1 MTSHRLPVQPG
12 ELIDRDDLV
21 DFRWNGVEHGGFA
34 GDTIAS
40 ALAAGG
46 VEVFSRSFKYR
57 RPRGILTADFHD
69 PNLFVQV
76 GDEPN
81 VRAGHRRLAP
91 GMNVTAQGTW
101 PSLEFDARAANRI
114 VGRFLSPGF
123 YYKTFISPASLR
135 STYQRILRRFG
146 AGGKIDPATPPAHAG
161 KRFAHPDVLVAGGG
175 PAGMAAALAASHR
188 GARVMLVEENHRLG
202 GHLLYG
208 GPDAAPPLAEL
219 CAQIEADDAIE
230 VLTDSVVSGRYD
242 HNWVGVVER
251 HGGEEHLVKA
261 RAKCLV
267 VAAGKIERPFVFAG
281 NDLPGVMLSGA
292 VSRLINLYSVAPGTR
307 VVVATANESGDAAI
321 ADLERAGVEVAE
333 VADLRRSSSQLVRA
347 IGKGKLEAVELS
359 GGRKVEADLLVT
371 AVGWTTPTSLL
382 NMAGDRPVYDPAAAR
397 FLPGDLPQDVLA
409 AGGIV
414 GDGPV
419 ESIVEHGR
427 FVGFEAGRRALTT
440 RAAWQRLTPRAEPS
454 DEVAAEST
462 DIPEL
467 PAAGHPE
474 LFAGPTDGFVDFSED
489 VKGSDVAMA
498 VAEGYDSMELA
509 KRYTTA
515 TMGPIQGKLGGVNAV
530 AVHAAAAAATIEATG
545 TTSWRPPYAPI
556 TLGALAGVD
565 EDPVRYSPMHDWH
578 VANGATPIV
587 AGQWIRPDHY
597 GDPSREVLNT
607 RSNVGIIDAS
617 PLGKIDLRGR
627 DVTKLLDFVYTNRW
641 ESLRVGAVRYGV
653 MCAEDGVVFDD
664 GVTARLEADRYYMTT
679 TSGGAGRVWNWLDE
693 WLQTS
698 FPTWDVRTTAVTD
711 GYAAMNVAGPRSRE
725 LLERVASEVDLSAES
740 FAYMNGRVATVA
752 GVTDCII
759 LRIGFTGELSYEVH
773 VPAGYGLHVWQSLLD
788 AGSDLGIA
796 PFGLEAQRIMR
807 LEKGHFLVGQDT
819 DGLTKAHTAG
829 VGGLIKVDKADF
841 SGKPELLWEGES
853 GAPRRLVALQPVD
866 GSVVPPEASQIV
878 DSATEVSRTIG
889 RVTSSRMSPTLGRS
903 ICLAIVDTPYGEG
916 GATLTVR
923 LPEGR
928 DIAATVLDHHVHLD
942 PEGERLRG

>member
-12 ELIDRDDLV
+12 ELIDRDDV
-21 DFRWNGVEHGGFA
+21 VGFRWNGAEVHGCA

-81 VRAGHRRLAP
+81 VRAGHRMLAA
-91 GMNVTAQGTW
+91 GMDVTAQGTW

-123 YYKTFISPASLR
+123 YYKTFISPAPLR
-135 STYQRILRRFG
+135 STYQRLLRRFG
-146 AGGKIDPATPPAHAG
+146 AGGKIDLTTPPAHAG

-188 GARVMLVEENHRLG
+188 GARVMLVEENHHLG

-208 GPDAAPPLAEL
+208 GPDAAAPLAEL

-230 VLTDSVVSGRYD
+230 VLTDSVVTGRYD
-242 HNWVGVVER
+242 HNWVGIVAR
-251 HGGEEHLVKA
+251 CGGEEHLVKA

-267 VAAGKIERPFVFAG
+267 VAAGKIERPYVFAG
-281 NDLPGVMLSGA
+281 NDLPGVTLSGA
-292 VSRLINLYSVAPGTR
+292 VRRLVNLYAVAPGTR
-307 VVVATANESGDAAI
+307 AVVATANESGDGAV
-321 ADLERAGVEVAE
+321 ADLERVGVEIAE
-333 VADLRRSSSQLVRA
+333 VTDLRRSSAQLVRA
-347 IGKGKLEAVELS
+347 VGRGKLEAVELS

-397 FLPGDLPQDVLA
+397 FLPGDLPDDVLA
-409 AGGIV
+409 TGGVV

-419 ESIVEHGR
+419 EAIVEHGR

-440 RAAWQRLTPRAEPS
+440 RAVWQRLTPRAESP
-454 DEVAAEST
+454 DEAASEPT
-462 DIPEL
+462 AIPEL
-467 PAAGHPE
+467 PAASHPE

-489 VKGSDVAMA
+489 VKGKDLAMA
-498 VAEGYDSMELA
+498 AAEGYDSIELA

-515 TMGPIQGKLGGVNAV
+515 TMGSIQGKLGGVNAV
-530 AVHAAAAAATIEATG
+530 AVHAAATGATIEATG
-545 TTSWRPPYAPI
+545 TTTWRPPYAPI

-578 VANGATPIV
+578 VANGATPIG

-607 RSNVGIIDAS
+607 RSNVGIIDVS
-617 PLGKIDLRGR
+617 PLGKIELRGS
-627 DVTKLLDFVYTNRW
+627 DVTRLLDFVYTNRW
-641 ESLRVGAVRYGV
+641 ESLDVGRVRYGV

-664 GVTARLEADRYYMTT
+664 GVTARLDEDRYYMTT
-679 TSGGAGRVWNWLDE
+679 TSSGAGRVWNWLDE

-698 FPTWDVRTTAVTD
+698 FPAWDVRTTAVTD
-711 GYAAMNVAGPRSRE
+711 GFAAMNIAGPRSRE
-725 LLERVASEVDLSAES
+725 LLERVASDLDLSGDS
-740 FAYMNGRVATVA
+740 FAHMNVRVAKVA
-752 GVTDCII
+752 GISDCII

-773 VPAGYGLHVWQSLLD
+773 VPAGYGLHVWQALVE
-788 AGSDLGIA
+788 AGADLGIA

-807 LEKGHFLVGQDT
+807 LEKGHFIVGQDT

-829 VGGLIKVDKADF
+829 LGESIQLVKDDF
-841 SGKPELLWEGES
+841 SGKPELVWEAES
-853 GAPRRLVALQPVD
+853 GAPRRLVAIQPID
-866 GSVVPPEASQIV
+866 GTVAPPEASQIV
-878 DSATEVSRTIG
+878 DGGSGVVRTIG

-903 ICLAIVDTPYGEG
+903 VCLAIVDAPYGEG

-923 LPEGR
+923 LPDGR
-928 DIAATVLDHHVHLD
+928 DIAATVLGHHAHFD
-942 PEGERLRG
+942 PEGERLRA